1 MHNQNSLTATEA
13 ARCAALLTEIR
24 EEIHRVDGQ
33 LGFDRFMEF
42 ALYLP
47 ELGYYASIA
56 EKFGPEGD
64 FTTAPLLTPVFGI
77 SIAAQLAEV
86 LAQQPDMGV
95 LEYGAGTG
103 QLAIAVLTELDRLD
117 CLPTS
122 YDIVERSASLRLRQ
136 QQLIREQIPVLAER
150 VNWLDESPSGY
161 RGVVVANEL
170 LDAMPVKRLVN
181 SSEGFRE
188 RVVELNG
195 DELTMVDG
203 PLCPPEVER
212 RLAVFELANGYQTEI
227 NCSAEAWIES
237 LGGVLEEGL
246 VLIVDYGYSRAEYYH
261 PQRDQGTFLCYF
273 RHRAVDDPLRLPG
286 LQDMTAHVDFTAMA
300 EAADRAGLA
309 VAGFTTQANFL
320 ISCGVLDQL
329 ATRVAD
335 ADYVDLLAP
344 VKQLLLP
351 GGMGEVFK
359 VLALTKNYP
368 SPLRGMATRDIR
380 HTL

>member
-1 MHNQNSLTATEA
+1 MHNEISLTATEA
-13 ARCAALLTEIR
+13 ARSAALLTEIK
-24 EEIHRVDGQ
+24 EEIHRAEGQ
-33 LGFDRFMEF
+33 LGFDRFMEL

-47 ELGYYASIA
+47 ELGYYASTA

-64 FTTAPLLTPVFGI
+64 FITAPLLTPVFGV
-77 SIAAQLAEV
+77 SVAAQVAEL
-86 LAQQPDMGV
+86 LAQQPEMRV

-103 QLAIAVLTELDRLD
+103 QLAVVVLTELERLD
-117 CLPTS
+117 CLPAG
-122 YDIVERSASLRLRQ
+122 YDIVERSAGLRLRQ
-136 QQLIREQIPVLAER
+136 QQLIREQIPALAER
-150 VNWLDESPSGY
+150 VNWLDESPRGY
-161 RGVVVANEL
+161 RGVVIANEL

-181 SSEGFRE
+181 SSTGFRE
-188 RVVELNG
+188 QVVGWNG
-195 DELTMVDG
+195 DELVMADR
-203 PLCPPEVER
+203 PLGSPEVER
-212 RLAVFELANGYQTEI
+212 RLAAFELPVGYQTEI
-227 NCSAEAWIES
+227 NCSAEAWVES
-237 LGGVLEEGL
+237 LGEVLDEGL

-273 RHRAVDDPLRLPG
+273 RHRAADDPLRLPG

-300 EAADRAGLA
+300 EAADRSGLT

-320 ISCGVLDQL
+320 ISCGALEQL
-329 ATRVAD
+329 ADRVAD

-368 SPLRGMATRDIR
+368 LPLRGMATRDIR